1 VVVIGFGIWLG
12 VSIYYGEDLDYRLGR
27 FWWLFLLSSS
37 SIASTSKLLETLL
50 YLISGSTFGGVASG
64 INFILAGDSSSFI
77 YYSIKKHGL
86 SCFDKI

>member
-1 VVVIGFGIWLG
+1 MLG
-12 VSIYYGEDLDYRLGR
+12 LGGETNYSIMLGEDLDYRLDR

-50 YLISGSTFGGVASG
+50 YLNSGSTFGGVASG
-64 INFILAGDSSSFI
+64 INFILAGDSSSSFI